1 MDMKRLAKDI
11 RVYRAKEN
19 ISQEQFADLLGL
31 SVRAVSQLE
40 NNKTKYIKDRTLDK
54 LKELKIGLY
63 IDN

>member
-19 ISQEQFADLLGL
+19 ISQEEFANLIG
-31 SVRAVSQLE
+31 VAARTISQIE